1 MITLEHR
8 ALRRMLGEEGVGIAL
23 DRVEDL
29 AAALAEADA
38 GALRARIAAA
48 RERFTVEHEIGR
60 IAALYREVAD
70 VSRPRRSPA
79 DAAA

>member
-8 ALRRMLGEEGVGIAL
+8 ALRRMLQAEGVGIAL

-29 AAALAEADA
+29 AAALAAADVD
-38 GALRARIAAA
+38 ALRARVAAA
-48 RERFTVEHEIGR
+48 RERFTVEHEIDR

-70 VSRPRRSPA
+70 TVATGALARS
-79 DAAA
+79 